1 MDKLTERLEQ
11 IKQKTAA
18 DAAESEQLKQR
29 VAALAEEIDNTD
41 AEIELATFAED
52 VPKIEKL
59 LAKRSEKEMRRAA
72 LARVM
77 EQKNRPLR
85 YFDEVKAVAAEYAA
99 ANQSKVDKAIA
110 EIEKA
115 NRACLEKR
123 VALARILKEQ
133 ADFRKD
139 CAIAAGFMATDYNM
153 ANIASVKYKADALE
167 VNQGEDLDFVVS
179 LEPDFINI
187 VQTVQYMVACY

>member
-59 LAKRSEKEMRRAA
+59 LAKRSEKEMHRAA
-72 LARVM
+72 LVRVIG
-77 EQKNRPLR
+77 QKDRPLR

-99 ANQSKVDKAIA
+99 ANQSKVDQAIA

-139 CAIAAGFMATDYNM
+139 CAIAAGIMATDYYM
-153 ANIASVKYKADALE
+153 GDVASVKYKANSLE
-167 VNQGEDLDFVVS
+167 VEQGEDWEYVNS
-179 LEPDFINI
+179 IEPDFFDI
-187 VQTVQYMVACY
+187 VQSVNYLVACY